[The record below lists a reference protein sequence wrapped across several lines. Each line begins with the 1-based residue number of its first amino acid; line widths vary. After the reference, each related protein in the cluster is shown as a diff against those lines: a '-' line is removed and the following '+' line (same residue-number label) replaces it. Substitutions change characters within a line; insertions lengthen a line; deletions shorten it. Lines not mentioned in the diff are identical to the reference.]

1 MGIIGGALYSCYNY
15 FYVILNG
22 GVGKNGSTVA
32 VSSSAGVGQCSL
44 IKYQHVTDCFSKWLC
59 LGHQRAESWF
69 AHWAHHHAGFHHFQ
83 EVVRPFI

>member
-32 VSSSAGVGQCSL
+32 VSRSCWSCMCVCLQIASHLRIRV
-44 IKYQHVTDCFSKWLC
+44 FSITPQSNT
-59 LGHQRAESWF
+59 HQD
-69 AHWAHHHAGFHHFQ
+69 
-83 EVVRPFI
+83 